1 LIFLSNFNT
10 KQLLMKT
17 IFRVFSFFVLSF
29 LCSSSAWVNLTL
41 MRPALINLP
50 QDIQTLIIVDRSGAS
65 DKKQNK
71 IEEIITGETMSQDAQ
86 AAQQA
91 IDGVINTVEGAPR
104 FKIIRTTEKYTGD
117 NSGKIFPEA
126 LTWATIDKLCI
137 KYKAD
142 AVLAIETFDSD
153 FMITNGTRMVTQTT
167 KEGLPIKLPQIYAE
181 GVGTVNMGF
190 RLYDPGSRTIA
201 DQHLF
206 SHQMRWDA
214 TATSITEAVAGI
226 LNKIEAINQVS
237 YEAGQQYALR
247 ITPTY
252 YRVTRYFYNRPKRI
266 DKLMEGVRR
275 SEVADWEGAISSWK
289 EAMNDAKKSKHKG
302 RIALNIAVGYE
313 VLGDMN
319 QALEWAS
326 KAYTDYGEE
335 MARDY
340 VSDLKARLREEEVV
354 KEQLKQ

>member
-1 LIFLSNFNT
+1 
-10 KQLLMKT
+10 MKK
-17 IFRVFSFFVLSF
+17 ILRVFTLVVILV

-41 MRPALINLP
+41 MQPALINLP
-50 QDIQTLIIVDRSGAS
+50 QDIQTLIIVDRTFSS
-65 DKKQNK
+65 DTKKNK
-71 IEEIITGETMSQDAQ
+71 IEEIVTGEVMNQDVQ
-86 AAQQA
+86 AVQHA
-91 IDGVINTVEGAPR
+91 IDGVISTVEGAPR

-117 NSGKIFPEA
+117 NTGKVFPEA
-126 LTWATIDKLCI
+126 LSWSTIDQLCI

-142 AVLAIETFDSD
+142 AVLVIETFDSD
-153 FMITNGTRMVTQTT
+153 YLITNGTRFVTQTT

-190 RLYDPGSRTIA
+190 RLYDPTTKTIA

-214 TATSITEAVAGI
+214 TATSITDAVAGI

-237 YEAGQQYALR
+237 YEAGREYALR

-289 EAMNDAKKSKHKG
+289 EAMNDAKKRKHKG

-313 VLGDMN
+313 VLGDMD
-319 QALEWAS
+319 QALKWAS
-326 KAYTDYGEE
+326 QAYTDYGED

-340 VSDLKARLREEEVV
+340 ASDLKARIREEEVV
-354 KEQLKQ
+354 KQQLNQ